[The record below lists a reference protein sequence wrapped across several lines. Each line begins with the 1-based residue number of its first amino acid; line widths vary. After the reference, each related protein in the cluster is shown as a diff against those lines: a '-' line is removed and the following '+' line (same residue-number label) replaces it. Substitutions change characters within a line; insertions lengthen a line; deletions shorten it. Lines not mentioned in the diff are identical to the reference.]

1 MTITHTSPT
10 SGDDGTALRM
20 AWLRSRQS
28 GVGSSDT
35 PVLRIGTVYE
45 RTLLALY
52 YEKIMPPRDDGSDN
66 PDFRRGR
73 TYEPLALALYAQQHP
88 EVIIR
93 RPGSAAERYADFMI
107 HGPSPDLYADLD
119 GLLLPRDPTQPAWV
133 LEVKC
138 PRQWTIDAI
147 RDTGLK
153 PVHIEQSQHLA
164 LVARKAAA
172 RPEGLLGWH
181 GAVSGTRVLVYDS
194 EQVELLTFDV
204 PHDDAVQADIQARA
218 AAFMSI
224 VRDRA
229 PDRLAQMMPPVAAS
243 VLPSSKNY
251 VPVTGPTWEAL
262 ERDFMAARAAAD
274 AAKAEADRLKG
285 VVETA
290 LQTATFYKIILP
302 GGTKI
307 SYTESVGKTS
317 LDKRALQLA
326 HPAIKLADFE
336 TRGAPSRSLRVYPAK
351 EER

>member
-1 MTITHTSPT
+1 MTIMHTPPHA
-10 SGDDGTALRM
+10 GDDGTALRM
-20 AWLRSRQS
+20 AWLRARQG

-35 PVLRIGTVYE
+35 PVLRLGTVYE
-45 RTLLALY
+45 RTLLSLY
-52 YEKIMPPRDDGSDN
+52 YEKIMPPLDEGADN

-88 EVIIR
+88 EVTIR

-107 HGPSPDLYADLD
+107 PGPSQDLYADLD

-153 PVHIEQSQHLA
+153 PVHVEQSQHLA
-164 LVARKAAA
+164 LVARAAAA

-181 GAVSGTRVLVYDS
+181 GAVAGTRVLVYDS
-194 EQVELLTFDV
+194 ESVELLTFDV

-218 AAFMSI
+218 TAFMAV

-229 PDRLAQMMPPVAAS
+229 TDRLAQLQPPVEVP
-243 VLPSSKNY
+243 VLPSSKCY
-251 VPVTGPTWEAL
+251 VPVTGPAWDSLA
-262 ERDFMAARAAAD
+262 RDFLAARSAAD
-274 AAKAEADRLKG
+274 AAKAEADRLKAI
-285 VVETA
+285 VETTLISA
-290 LQTATFYKIILP
+290 RLEKVLLP
-302 GGTKI
+302 GGAKV
-307 SYTESVGKTS
+307 SYTESAGKTS

-326 HPAIKLADFE
+326 HPNIRLADFE

-351 EER
+351 EV